1 MSESRRHFRG
11 DFPQY
16 GRAPVSDR
24 RRWTRREI
32 KRTEATLSWMLGG
45 AMTTIP
51 ARLVDISRGG
61 AGILIQTPP
70 PHPEPLR
77 LALAD
82 DPSIRVDGRA
92 VGMRPHPKPGW
103 IFLHLQFQTECPR
116 ALLERGAVDR
126 DHEDDDP
133 EGSPMDDGFGLS

>member
-1 MSESRRHFRG
+1 MNEPLRRFRG

-16 GRAPVSDR
+16 GRAPVLDR
-24 RRWTRREI
+24 RRWTR
-32 KRTEATLSWMLGG
+32 KQVKPTETTLSWMLDG
-45 AMTTIP
+45 AMSTIP

-77 LALAD
+77 LALAA

-103 IFLHLQFQTECPR
+103 IFLHLQFQAECPP
-116 ALLERGAVDR
+116 AFLKLAPTQRGD
-126 DHEDDDP
+126 EDDEP
-133 EGSPMDDGFGLS
+133 GGSTMDDEYGLS